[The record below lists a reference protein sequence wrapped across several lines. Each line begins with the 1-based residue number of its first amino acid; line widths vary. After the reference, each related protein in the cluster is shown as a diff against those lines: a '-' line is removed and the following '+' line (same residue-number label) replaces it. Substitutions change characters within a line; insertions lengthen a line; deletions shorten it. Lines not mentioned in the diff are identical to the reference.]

1 MQSQFVFEWTDEAF
15 QQLDSIKKNISQTDR
30 NYLLKLANLLESMQI
45 NPFKGIG
52 KPEPLKHD
60 YPSCWS
66 RRITRKDRIIYR
78 VERKSIIIISILGH
92 YNDYKIK

>member
-1 MQSQFVFEWTDEAF
+1 MRSQFTFEWTDESL
-15 QQLDSIKKNISQTDR
+15 QQLDSIKASKSEIDKK
-30 NYLLKLANLLESMQI
+30 YLLKLASLLESIQI

-52 KPEPLKHD
+52 KPEPLKHH

-78 VERKSIIIISILGH
+78 VDRKSIIIISILGH
-92 YNDYKIK
+92 YND

>member
-15 QQLDSIKKNISQTDR
+15 QQLDSFKKSKSETDIKFLR
-30 NYLLKLANLLESMQI
+30 KLSSLLESMQI

-60 YPSCWS
+60 FPSCWS
-66 RRITRKDRIIYR
+66 RRITHKDRIIYK
-78 VERKSIIIISILGH
+78 VKRKSIIIISILGH
-92 YNDYKIK
+92 YNG

>member
-1 MQSQFVFEWTDEAF
+1 LEWTDEALN
-15 QQLDSIKKNISQTDR
+15 QLELIKKKKSKADHKYLIKLSKVLDSVQS
-30 NYLLKLANLLESMQI
+30 

-52 KPEPLKHD
+52 KPEPLQYN

-66 RRITRKDRIIYR
+66 RRITRKDRVIYK

-92 YNDYKIK
+92 YE

>member
-1 MQSQFVFEWTDEAF
+1 MRSQFVFEWTDEVL
-15 QQLDSIKKNISQTDR
+15 QQLYSIKASKSEIDKK
-30 NYLLKLANLLESMQI
+30 YLLKLANLLDSMLI

-60 YPSCWS
+60 YPNCWS

-92 YNDYKIK
+92 YND

>member
-1 MQSQFVFEWTDEAF
+1 MPSQFVFEWTDEAL
-15 QQLDSIKKNISQTDR
+15 QQLDSIKKSKSEINKK
-30 NYLLKLANLLESMQI
+30 YLLKLASLLESMQI

-66 RRITRKDRIIYR
+66 RRITRKDRIIYI
-78 VERKSIIIISILGH
+78 VERKSIIILSILGH
-92 YNDYKIK
+92 YND

>member
-1 MQSQFVFEWTDEAF
+1 MQSQFFFEWTDVAM
-15 QQLDSIKKNISQTDR
+15 QQLDSIKSSKSEIDKK
-30 NYLLKLANLLESMQI
+30 YLLKLASLLESIQT

-52 KPEPLKHD
+52 KPEPLKHE

-92 YNDYKIK
+92 YND

>member
-1 MQSQFVFEWTDEAF
+1 LQNQFIFEWTDEAME
-15 QQLDSIKKNISQTDR
+15 QLYSIKTSKYENDKK
-30 NYLLKLANLLESMQI
+30 YLLKLASLLESIQT

-52 KPEPLKHD
+52 KPEPLKYD

-78 VERKSIIIISILGH
+78 VERKSIIIISILG
-92 YNDYKIK
+92 YYT

>member
-1 MQSQFVFEWTDEAF
+1 LQSQFVFEWTDEALK
-15 QQLDSIKKNISQTDR
+15 QLDLIKSSKSEIDKK
-30 NYLLKLANLLESMQI
+30 YLLKLASLLESMQI

-92 YNDYKIK
+92 YND

>member
-1 MQSQFVFEWTDEAF
+1 LQSQFVFEWTDEAF

-92 YNDYKIK
+92 YND

>member
-1 MQSQFVFEWTDEAF
+1 MQSQFVFEWTDEAL
-15 QQLDSIKKNISQTDR
+15 QELDSIKKNKSKLDKK
-30 NYLLKLANLLESMQI
+30 YLIKLASLLESMQA

-66 RRITRKDRIIYR
+66 RRITGKDRIIYK

-92 YNDYKIK
+92 YND

>member
-1 MQSQFVFEWTDEAF
+1 M
-15 QQLDSIKKNISQTDR
+15 KKNISQTDR

-92 YNDYKIK
+92 YND

>member
-1 MQSQFVFEWTDEAF
+1 MQSQFVFDWTNEAL
-15 QQLDSIKKNISQTDR
+15 QQLDSIKTSKNVIDKKF
-30 NYLLKLANLLESMQI
+30 LLKLASLLESMQS

-52 KPEPLKHD
+52 KPEPLKHN

-66 RRITRKDRIIYR
+66 RRITHKDRIIYK

-92 YNDYKIK
+92 YND

>member
-1 MQSQFVFEWTDEAF
+1 LQSQFVFDWTNEAL
-15 QQLDSIKKNISQTDR
+15 QQLDSIKTSKNVIDKKF
-30 NYLLKLANLLESMQI
+30 LLKLASLLESMQS

-52 KPEPLKHD
+52 KPEPLKHN

-66 RRITRKDRIIYR
+66 RRITHKDRIIYR

-92 YNDYKIK
+92 YND

>member
-92 YNDYKIK
+92 YND

>member
-1 MQSQFVFEWTDEAF
+1 MQSQFVFDWTNEAL
-15 QQLDSIKKNISQTDR
+15 QQLDSIKTSKNVIDKKF
-30 NYLLKLANLLESMQI
+30 LLKLASLLESMQS

-52 KPEPLKHD
+52 KPEPLKHN

-66 RRITRKDRIIYR
+66 RRITHKDRIIYR

-92 YNDYKIK
+92 YND

>member
-15 QQLDSIKKNISQTDR
+15 QQLDSIKKSKSETDIK
-30 NYLLKLANLLESMQI
+30 YLRKLSSLLESMQT

-60 YPSCWS
+60 FPSCWS
-66 RRITRKDRIIYR
+66 RRITHKGRIIYM
-78 VERKSIIIISILGH
+78 VERKSIIIISILGN
-92 YNDYKIK
+92 YNG

>member
-1 MQSQFVFEWTDEAF
+1 LQNQFIFEWTAEALK
-15 QQLDSIKKNISQTDR
+15 QLALIKASNSEINKKCLIKLSILLDSI
-30 NYLLKLANLLESMQI
+30 LK

-66 RRITRKDRIIYR
+66 RRISHKDRIIYR

-92 YNDYKIK
+92 YND

>member
-1 MQSQFVFEWTDEAF
+1 LQSHFVFEWTDEAF
-15 QQLDSIKKNISQTDR
+15 RQLDSFKKSKSEADIK
-30 NYLLKLANLLESMQI
+30 YLHKLASLLESMQI

-60 YPSCWS
+60 FPSCWS
-66 RRITRKDRIIYR
+66 RHLTRKDRIIYR

-92 YNDYKIK
+92 YNG

>member
-1 MQSQFVFEWTDEAF
+1 MQSQFVFEWTDEAL
-15 QQLDSIKKNISQTDR
+15 QQLDSIKASKNEIDKK
-30 NYLLKLANLLESMQI
+30 YLLKPANQLESIQT

-66 RRITRKDRIIYR
+66 RRITRKDKIIYR

-92 YNDYKIK
+92 YND

>member
-1 MQSQFVFEWTDEAF
+1 LQSHFVFEWTDEAF
-15 QQLDSIKKNISQTDR
+15 QQLDSFKKSKSEADIKF
-30 NYLLKLANLLESMQI
+30 LHKLASLLESMQI

-60 YPSCWS
+60 FPSCWS
-66 RRITRKDRIIYR
+66 RRITRKDRIIYK

-92 YNDYKIK
+92 YNG

>member
-1 MQSQFVFEWTDEAF
+1 MQSQFVFEWTDEAL
-15 QQLDSIKKNISQTDR
+15 QQLDFIKTSKNIIDKKF
-30 NYLLKLANLLESMQI
+30 LLKLAGLLESMQS

-66 RRITRKDRIIYR
+66 RRITHKDRIIYR

-92 YNDYKIK
+92 YND

>member
-1 MQSQFVFEWTDEAF
+1 MQSHFYFKWTDEAL
-15 QQLDSIKKNISQTDR
+15 QQLDPIKASISEIDKK
-30 NYLLKLANLLESMQI
+30 YLLKLAGLLDSMSK

-92 YNDYKIK
+92 YND